1 MVSGHLTT
9 QDGLYYI
16 KLSYYD
22 FEGKRHYKKY
32 ATGLKV
38 NKNNKRKAE
47 ELLQKRRLEFFVPQS
62 INNIK
67 SDMPFVDFLKV
78 WLQVVRIRVKAT
90 TYNSYV
96 CIVERKLTPYFT
108 PLGFTLEGLKPA
120 HIQAFYVHELQT
132 VSPNTVIH
140 EHAVI
145 YEALKYAYKIGLVEV
160 NVATRVDRPKREKF
174 EAQFLKSDELET
186 MFNALKGTPFELPVL
201 VASFYGLRRGEV
213 LGLKWD
219 AIDFDECTITIK
231 RTIVSTKVD
240 GKQTIIKQDS
250 TKTQASYRTLP
261 LVGKFKQYFLDVKK
275 SQEENKRLCG
285 NCYNYEYDGYIFVDP
300 IGNIIKPNYLSG
312 QFPKFLERHGLH
324 KIRFHDLRH
333 SCASLL
339 LANGVPLKQIQ
350 EWLGHSD
357 FSTTANIYSHLDYS
371 AKVASSIALENGLP
385 LPNSDF
391 SSSWTGSNLPFEEDE
406 SVPKNDESV
415 PKISELTG

>member
-9 QDGLYYI
+9 QNGFYYI

-22 FEGKRHYKKY
+22 ADKKRHYKQI

-38 NKNNKRKAE
+38 NKHNKRKAE
-47 ELLQKRRLEFFVPQS
+47 EMLQKKRLEFFVPQS
-62 INNIK
+62 VNGLK
-67 SDMPFVDFLKV
+67 SDMPFVDYLYA
-78 WLQVVRIRVKAT
+78 WLEVVKIRVKPT

-96 CIVERKLTPYFT
+96 TIVERKLDPYFRIKEY
-108 PLGFTLEGLKPA
+108 TLEGVKPT
-120 HIQAFYVHELQT
+120 HIQAFYVHELKS
-132 VSPNTVIH
+132 VSSNTVIH

-145 YEALKYAYKIGLVEV
+145 YEALKYAYKIGLVPV
-160 NVATRVDRPKREKF
+160 NVATKVDRPKKTSF
-174 EAQFLKSDELET
+174 EPQFLNAEELEI
-186 MFNALKGTPFELPVL
+186 MFKELRGTPFELPVL
-201 VASFYGLRRGEV
+201 VAAFYGLRRGEV

-231 RTIVSTKVD
+231 RTIVSTIVD
-240 GKQTIIKQDS
+240 GKREIVKQDS
-250 TKTQASYRTLP
+250 TKTKASYRTLP
-261 LVGKFKQYFLDVKK
+261 LVGSFRKYFLEVKQA
-275 SQEENKRLCG
+275 QEENKQLCG
-285 NCYNYEYDGYIFVDP
+285 KCYNYDYDGYIFVDP

-312 QFPKFLERHGLH
+312 QFPRFLEKHGLR

-339 LANGVPLKQIQ
+339 LANGVPLKNIQ

-371 AKVASSIALENGLP
+371 AKVASSIALENGLN
-385 LPNSDF
+385 LPNRKF
-391 SSSWTGSNLPFEEDE
+391 NSSWVGSNLAENEEKC
-406 SVPKNDESV
+406 VPKNGKCV